1 MGTSQ
6 SSKDKFLNEV
16 CKHVT
21 STVEHKQIRKELSDH
36 IEDSL
41 GYESLEDTLLNL
53 GDPEIIGNELNDLYK
68 PWIGRLW
75 RASIV
80 IIVVLTVILGSSL
93 LLLIPEKNKSSITY
107 MTSHIDKESREYNS
121 NSVNNQGREVYLRTI
136 TKSTREVRLQFLSYG
151 DTYSALL
158 SVNDFS
164 DLVINGEAVGFRAA
178 VDPLRSVVTIILV
191 PDIYIEDIE
200 TLSIKVNGEL
210 IQITQSDEEEL

>member
-16 CKHVT
+16 CKHVA
-21 STVEHKQIRKELSDH
+21 STVEHRQIRKELSDH

-41 GYESLEDTLLNL
+41 EYESLEDTLLNF
-53 GDPEIIGNELNDLYK
+53 GDPETIGNELNDLYK

-80 IIVVLTVILGSSL
+80 VIVILAVILGRSLVSS
-93 LLLIPEKNKSSITY
+93 IPQRSKSSITF
-107 MTSHIDKESREYNS
+107 MTSYVNNESWEYNS
-121 NSVNNQGREVYLRTI
+121 NSVNNQGREVYLRSI
-136 TKSTREVRLQFLSYG
+136 TKTSHEVRLRFHSYDDTFSAFLSI
-151 DTYSALL
+151 
-158 SVNDFS
+158 NDFS
-164 DLVINGEAVGFRAA
+164 DLIINGEEVGFKEA
-178 VDPLRSVVTIILV
+178 VDPLSSVNILILV